1 MNFHNELQ
9 FDLSINRK
17 MFDITDI
24 FDQMEITHD
33 ELHLDNYLP
42 MNRFQTD
49 EKQSKISQWEIEEY
63 YLKYGKYE

>member
-33 ELHLDNYLP
+33 ELHLDNYFANESFPNRRKTIENQP
-42 MNRFQTD
+42 MGN
-49 EKQSKISQWEIEEY
+49 
-63 YLKYGKYE
+63 